1 MFTPVSVARTGVAWC
16 RIVGGAMT
24 AFAVLLEGL
33 QAFTPDR
40 IPDLHAALYSAGGV
54 MGAALPRMYSCKR
67 RSDRTGRLQVM
78 LGVSSS
84 VRRVH
89 TELLTAFRR
98 DRGLE
103 ARGAGRSVTAIGRP
117 IAVADGLTATPTL
130 LIAST
135 SSTGWTCGQ
144 TWGCAAAQ
152 ESVPRAHRA
161 FRVARLARLWT
172 PLCRA
177 FVLAR

>member
-24 AFAVLLEGL
+24 AFAVLLERL

-54 MGAALPRMYSCKR
+54 MGAALPAHVFMQAPKR
-67 RSDRTGRLQVM
+67 PNGTFLQVM

-98 DRGLE
+98 DRALKVVKP
-103 ARGAGRSVTAIGRP
+103 A
-117 IAVADGLTATPTL
+117 
-130 LIAST
+130 
-135 SSTGWTCGQ
+135 
-144 TWGCAAAQ
+144 
-152 ESVPRAHRA
+152 
-161 FRVARLARLWT
+161 
-172 PLCRA
+172 
-177 FVLAR
+177 VLAGQ